1 MGKNAEALP
10 KSTRIHELQPT
21 PVSECVLHNRS
32 SLELIRSSCESKKA
46 ALLHWHN
53 GRSTTGPEHVIG
65 LHRYVP
71 SQAASVIRHLP
82 SQAIPYGSTQEL
94 FCELSAFIAKS
105 SGLSEEQAELLPF
118 ICLAS
123 FFAPWLSFSPCL
135 LLFGLPVQAVSLLRI
150 LGCICHHPVLLADF
164 DVRGLPKELRPTRL
178 IGQPG
183 TRLDKVLGALQ
194 FSGFVVPKDELREL
208 AATTVVYI
216 GEADLKS
223 PFADVGFWFSVPPAI
238 RLFSEQDERREASS
252 INSLQNK
259 LLAYRLQNFS
269 RITLSDFD
277 APNFYGASREMA
289 RSLGSCIVDAPEL
302 QTKIISLLAPRNDAD
317 QVEGT
322 TMLAAVITE
331 ALVVCC
337 HERKA
342 SVHVG
347 EVATLAN
354 GILSRNGEF
363 LQVNPKEV
371 GAKLKKLG
379 FRTTR
384 MDSAGRGIYLLKEQ
398 CAQIHELAR
407 SLQVPIL
414 REGLPGCPHC
424 TQS

>member
-1 MGKNAEALP
+1 MNKNEEALP
-10 KSTRIHELQPT
+10 KSPRIHELQPI
-21 PVSECVLHNRS
+21 PVSECVLPDCS
-32 SLELIRSSCESKKA
+32 SLELIRPSSESKNA
-46 ALLHWHN
+46 ALLHSHN
-53 GRSTTGPEHVIG
+53 DRSTTGPEHVIG
-65 LHRYVP
+65 PHRYVP
-71 SQAASVIRHLP
+71 TQSASVIRHLP
-82 SQAIPYGSTQEL
+82 SRSIPYGSTQEL
-94 FCELSAFIAKS
+94 FCEVSAFIAKS
-105 SGLSEEQAELLPF
+105 SGLSEEEAELLPF

-123 FFAPWLSFSPCL
+123 FFAPWLSLSPCL
-135 LLFGLPVQAVSLLRI
+135 LLFGPPVQAVSLLRI

-164 DVRGLPKELRPTRL
+164 DVLGLPKELRPTRL

-183 TRLDKVLGALQ
+183 PRLDKVLGALQ
-194 FSGFVVPKDELREL
+194 FSGFAVPKGELREL
-208 AATTVVYI
+208 AATTVVYV

-238 RLFSEQDERREASS
+238 RLFSEQDERGEASP

-269 RITLSDFD
+269 KIALSDFD
-277 APNFYGASREMA
+277 APNFYGVSREMA
-289 RSLGSCIVDAPEL
+289 RSLGRCIVDAPEL
-302 QTKIISLLAPRNDAD
+302 QTKIIHLLVPRNDSD

-322 TMLAAVITE
+322 TRLAAVITE
-331 ALVVCC
+331 ALVVSC

-342 SVHVG
+342 SVRVG
-347 EVATLAN
+347 EIATLAN

-384 MDSAGRGIYLLKEQ
+384 LDSAGRGIYLLKEQ

-407 SLQVPIL
+407 SLRVPTL

-424 TQS
+424 KQS